1 MAKTLLPE
9 IMEKSKESYQ
19 SRDIKGLTWD
29 DLVLVLESYK
39 NMIILNTTLLDR
51 QQKVIEL
58 EEELLQLSLL
68 KKKELDEIKES
79 LESYVKLYQVNG
91 SERDSTLT
99 KEFLKVQT
107 DFIKLTE
114 KVTRIYIVVG
124 AIIIPLIGLVVLLLS
139 HMK

>member
-1 MAKTLLPE
+1 
-9 IMEKSKESYQ
+9 MEKSKESYQ
-19 SRDIKGLTWD
+19 DRDIKGLTWD

-39 NMIILNTTLLDR
+39 NMITLNTTLLDR

-68 KKKELDEIKES
+68 KKKELDEIKGS
-79 LESYVKLYQVNG
+79 LESYVKLYEVNG

-107 DFIKLTE
+107 DFIKLSE
-114 KVTRIYIVVG
+114 QITRIYLVVG

>member
-1 MAKTLLPE
+1 MVKTLLPE

-19 SRDIKGLTWD
+19 DRDIKGLTWD

-39 NMIILNTTLLDR
+39 NMITLNTTLLDK

-58 EEELLQLSLL
+58 EEELLKLSLL

-79 LESYVKLYQVNG
+79 LESYMKLYQVNV
-91 SERDSTLT
+91 SEQDLTLVQ
-99 KEFLKVQT
+99 EFSKVQT
-107 DFIKLTE
+107 DFIKLSE
-114 KVTRIYIVVG
+114 QIKRIYLVVG

-139 HMK
+139 HMN

>member
-1 MAKTLLPE
+1 MVKTLLPE
-9 IMEKSKESYQ
+9 IMEREKQ
-19 SRDIKGLTWD
+19 SFQDRDVKGLTWD

-39 NMIILNTTLLDR
+39 NMITLNTTLLDR

-91 SERDSTLT
+91 NERDSTLT
-99 KEFLKVQT
+99 NEFLKVQT

-139 HMK
+139 HVR

>member
-9 IMEKSKESYQ
+9 IMEKSKEMYQ
-19 SRDIKGLTWD
+19 DHDLKGLTWD

-39 NMIILNTTLLDR
+39 NMITLNTTLLER

-58 EEELLQLSLL
+58 EEELLKLSTL
-68 KKKELDEIKES
+68 KKKELDEIKLS
-79 LESYVKLYQVNG
+79 LESYVKLYELNG

-124 AIIIPLIGLVVLLLS
+124 AIVIPLIGLVVLLLS

>member
-1 MAKTLLPE
+1 MGKTLLPE
-9 IMEKSKESYQ
+9 IMEKTKESYQ
-19 SRDIKGLTWD
+19 NRDIKGLTWD

-39 NMIILNTTLLDR
+39 NMITLNTTLLDR

-68 KKKELDEIKES
+68 KKKELDEIKGS
-79 LESYVKLYQVNG
+79 LESYVKLYEING
-91 SERDSTLT
+91 SERDSILT

-139 HMK
+139 HVR